1 MVDEKG
7 ICINRT
13 HLYYILYKTP
23 IKKEKKGPFLIK
35 KNPITNGI
43 KQEYI

>member
-7 ICINRT
+7 MYVNRIY
-13 HLYYILYKTP
+13 LYRTLRKTP

-35 KNPITNGI
+35 EKI
-43 KQEYI
+43 

>member
-7 ICINRT
+7 IYMDYTYLYRT
-13 HLYYILYKTP
+13 LRKTP

-35 KNPITNGI
+35 EEIRLRMG
-43 KQEYI
+43 